1 MNKDANIIFRVNS
14 DLKDDFSAIAKERGV
29 SLSELLTA
37 CMRDITFRG
46 KVPLYVN
53 KYLPPIYEK
62 ESRLTI
68 LKIKKIVNE
77 IVQKMEKKNLITKVY
92 LYGSYSRGEETSESD
107 VDLRIEAERGL
118 TLIDLGNLRQDL
130 VDAFK
135 KDVDLSAAD
144 PEDLDP
150 KFYQNI
156 KKDEICIY
164 ER

>member
-1 MNKDANIIFRVNS
+1 MTKDTNIIFRTDSV
-14 DLKDDFSAIAKERGV
+14 LKENVTKIAHERGV
-29 SLSELLTA
+29 TLSQLINA
-37 CMRDITFRG
+37 CLQDINQRG
-46 KVPLYVN
+46 MVPLYVN
-53 KYLPPIYEK
+53 KFLPPVYEK

-68 LKIKKIVNE
+68 LKIKKIVTE
-77 IVQKMEKKNLITKVY
+77 TVQKMEKKNLITKVY

-130 VDAFK
+130 VEAFK